1 MKAYRLYAPSLG
13 ELRRV
18 DEPAPSAG
26 SGEVLVRVRAVSLNY
41 KDLLFVK
48 PPEEGGIALPKPT
61 IPLSDMAGEIVEI
74 GSGVSGFGLGDRVTA
89 AVMPGWFEGVIP
101 ADATLKSIGFGQD
114 GVLCEY
120 HVFRA
125 DSILRLPADCSYE
138 EGSTLPIAAVSAWNA
153 VRHVRAG
160 ESVLIL
166 GTGGVALF
174 ALQFVKALGARAIV
188 TSSSDAKLDR
198 TRALGADDL
207 INYRTNSD
215 WHEKVLALTDGAGVD
230 HVVETVSG
238 SNLTQSVACTVIGGH
253 IYVVG
258 LQDKGLMDPYQIQYR
273 AVNVHG
279 IRVGSLALFREMMDV
294 VGLHRI
300 KPVIDRVFPF
310 DETPAAYRHLKAAG
324 HFGKI
329 VIGVD

>member
-1 MKAYRLYAPSLG
+1 MKAYRLYAPSLDQ
-13 ELRRV
+13 LRLV
-18 DEPAPSAG
+18 DEPVPTPG
-26 SGEVLVRVRAVSLNY
+26 LGEVLVKIHSVSLNY

-48 PPEEGGIALPKPT
+48 PLAEGGIACPQPT
-61 IPLSDMAGEIVEI
+61 IPISDMAGEITAI
-74 GSGVSGFGLGDRVTA
+74 GPDVTEWQIGDRITA

-101 ADATLKSIGFGQD
+101 ANPPALGYGLD

-120 HVFRA
+120 GTFRA
-125 DSILRLPADCSYE
+125 DSILRIPAAYSFE
-138 EGSTLPIAAVSAWNA
+138 EASTLPIAALSAWNA
-153 VRHVRAG
+153 VEHVRAG

-174 ALQFVKALGARAIV
+174 ALQFVKALGARTII

-198 TRALGADDL
+198 ARLLGADETV
-207 INYRTNSD
+207 NYRTHTD
-215 WHEKVLALTDGAGVD
+215 WNMQVLELTDGRGVD

-238 SNLTQSVACTVIGGH
+238 TNLTQSVGCTAIGGH
-253 IYVVG
+253 VYVVG

-279 IRVGSLALFREMMDV
+279 IRVGSLEQFRQMIAFIDQHDI
-294 VGLHRI
+294 L
-300 KPVIDRVFPF
+300 PVIDRVFPF
-310 DETPAAYRHLKAAG
+310 SETLDAYAHLKAAG

-329 VIGVD
+329 VINID